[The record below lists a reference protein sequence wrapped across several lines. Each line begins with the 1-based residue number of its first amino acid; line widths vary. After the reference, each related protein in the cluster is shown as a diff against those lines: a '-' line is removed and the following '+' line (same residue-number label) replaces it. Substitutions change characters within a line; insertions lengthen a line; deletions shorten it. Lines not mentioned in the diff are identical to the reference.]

1 MNDNS
6 VQLIL
11 HAGEAQSL
19 ALEAVSAAKEG
30 DFSSA
35 ERLLKEAENEQ
46 IQAHKCQTEMLCSEA
61 SGLTSSPTMLVM
73 HAQDHVTSGN
83 LLIIMAKELI
93 SVYKKL
99 SKQEEKV

>member
-1 MNDNS
+1 MNENS

-19 ALEAVSAAKEG
+19 ALEAVDAAKKGE
-30 DFSSA
+30 FPKA
-35 ERLLKEAENEQ
+35 EELIKEAENEQ
-46 IQAHKCQTEMLCSEA
+46 LQAHKCQTEMLSKEA
-61 SGLTSSPTMLVM
+61 NGSLSSVTMLVM

-93 SVYKKL
+93 DVYKKL
-99 SKQEEKV
+99 LNREEEA